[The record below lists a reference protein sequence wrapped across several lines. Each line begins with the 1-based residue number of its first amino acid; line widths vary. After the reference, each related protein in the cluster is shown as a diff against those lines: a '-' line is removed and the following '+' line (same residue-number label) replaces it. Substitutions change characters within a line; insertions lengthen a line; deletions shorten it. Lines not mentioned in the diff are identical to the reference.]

1 MDRPGFSEETILSV
15 SKTTLNN
22 ARNHLK
28 AFNEFG
34 ISEGT
39 LHQFEKDIQ
48 TAEALPRE
56 AFNRIELKSR
66 TQIKNE
72 VKDACLVWAKK
83 LQTRIELAF
92 GKKSPEANS
101 FPTSDFRA
109 AQSSEKATMNMMETL
124 TKVSDKYQIQLAP
137 HGQTPE
143 VLAQGLELLN
153 QLRSADTAQEI
164 KKEERTTSTKERN
177 EKFLLLYETVN
188 KINKVGR
195 LVFKDDPIKRALF
208 ESKWPTQSTGKKT
221 EAEAK

>member
-1 MDRPGFSEETILSV
+1 MDRAGYSEETILTV

-22 ARNHLK
+22 ARNHLP
-28 AFNEFG
+28 ALGEMG
-34 ISEGT
+34 ITETT
-39 LHQFEKDIQ
+39 LQQFDKDIQ
-48 TAEALPRE
+48 TAEAQPRE

-72 VKDACLVWAKK
+72 MKGDCLIWARK

-92 GKKSPEANS
+92 EKKSPEA
-101 FPTSDFRA
+101 TSLPIKDFRA
-109 AQSSEKATMNMMETL
+109 AQSSEKATMNLMETL
-124 TKVSDKYQIQLAP
+124 VKVAEKYQTQLAP

-164 KKEERTTSTKERN
+164 KKEEKTTATKERN

-208 ESKWPTQSTGKKT
+208 ESKWPAPGTKKNGP
-221 EAEAK
+221 EEK

>member
-1 MDRPGFSEETILSV
+1 MDRPGYSEETILSV

-22 ARNHLK
+22 AKNHLP
-28 AFNEFG
+28 ALGEFG
-34 ISEGT
+34 ITEAT
-39 LHQFEKDIQ
+39 LQQFEKDTQ

-66 TQIKNE
+66 TRTKNE
-72 VKDACLVWAKK
+72 VKDDCLVWARK

-137 HGQTPE
+137 FGQTPE

-164 KKEERTTSTKERN
+164 KKEEKTTATKERN
-177 EKFLLLYETVN
+177 EKFLVLYETVN

-208 ESKWPTQSTGKKT
+208 DSKWPAPGTKKNGP
-221 EAEAK
+221 EEK